1 MFYSWNAI
9 GLIVM
14 WLSAMGL
21 GEAQFVDE
29 IVVNTKSDDHLTVF
43 NPVRDPGEVIAEIS
57 NRSGFYDG

>member
-1 MFYSWNAI
+1 
-9 GLIVM
+9 
-14 WLSAMGL
+14 MGL